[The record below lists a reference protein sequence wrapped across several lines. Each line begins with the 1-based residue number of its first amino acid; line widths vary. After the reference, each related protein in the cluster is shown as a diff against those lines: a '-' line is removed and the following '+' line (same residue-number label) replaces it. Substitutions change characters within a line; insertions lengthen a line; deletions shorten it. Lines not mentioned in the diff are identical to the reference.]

1 MEKCLGGSPAAMH
14 RAMQGRKVIQAVF
27 FVLFFSIGAAS
38 LSSSVLFDDLIQ
50 YYQNKQFL
58 RAAQKSLDRLK
69 SLNADYDVLLERL
82 EEDPNLVVER
92 LGPATLGT
100 KTVDANTVYPRARSR
115 QLAAARKA
123 LMEESNGESTE
134 AAMPEWLRRCSK
146 PRNRILLFISGVV
159 LVLTSFVC
167 FRPQI
172 S

>member
-1 MEKCLGGSPAAMH
+1 
-14 RAMQGRKVIQAVF
+14 MQGRKVIQAVF

-38 LSSSVLFDDLIQ
+38 LSSSILFDDLIQ

-58 RAAQKSLDRLK
+58 REAQKSLDRLE

-82 EEDPNLVVER
+82 EEDPNLVIDR
-92 LGPATLGT
+92 LAPATLGT
-100 KTVDANTVYPRARSR
+100 ELKDPNPAYPRARSR

-123 LMEESNGESTE
+123 LMEESNGESAE
-134 AAMPEWLRRCSK
+134 AAMPQWLRRCSE

-159 LVLTSFVC
+159 LILISFVC
-167 FRPQI
+167 FRPLRTRNY